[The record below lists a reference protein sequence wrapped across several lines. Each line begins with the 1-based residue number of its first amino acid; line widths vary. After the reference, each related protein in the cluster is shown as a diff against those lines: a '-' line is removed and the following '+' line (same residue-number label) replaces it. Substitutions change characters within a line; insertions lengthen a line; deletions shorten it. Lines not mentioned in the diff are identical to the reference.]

1 MSTRQL
7 VINADDLGLA
17 QSVNRGILD
26 TIERGVVTSTSL
38 LVNMPASVH
47 AIACLRDWR
56 GRNAS
61 DTLGVGLHF
70 NIVAGTPLTRCTS
83 LTDTRGAFLPMPALT
98 WRAMRGRVDE
108 RDVYEELDAQLERAE
123 AWLRPLGM
131 RVTHI
136 DSHRHAHCFPSI
148 FDVVTRV
155 AKQHRIGHVRHPF
168 ESRPLIRK
176 PRAVVAAALLRAV
189 GATRRPPD
197 DVAFV
202 GIGAMGS
209 PSFHDDIRTMLD
221 ALPSGTTELMV
232 HPGYDSPELAAIDP
246 YRKPREREAQAL
258 MSPALRD
265 RILELG
271 VQLTSFGATARAA
284 SRPRRSGPAAS

>member
-1 MSTRQL
+1 VRGAVSTKQL

-17 QSVNRGILD
+17 QSVNRGIID

-56 GRNAS
+56 GRNA
-61 DTLGVGLHF
+61 DDLLGVGLHF
-70 NIVAGTPLTRCTS
+70 NIVAGTPLTRCATC
-83 LTDTRGAFLPMPALT
+83 TDVHGAFLPLSTLT
-98 WRAMRGRVDE
+98 WRAMRGRIAE
-108 RDVYEELDAQLERAE
+108 RDVREELEAQLERAE

-131 RVTHI
+131 HLTHI
-136 DSHRHAHCFPSI
+136 DSHRHTHCFPSI
-148 FDVVTRV
+148 FDVVARTAAR
-155 AKQHRIGHVRHPF
+155 HRIGHVRHPF

-176 PRAVVAAALLRAV
+176 PRAIVAAALLRAV

-209 PSFHDDIRTMLD
+209 PTFNEDILTMLD
-221 ALPSGTTELMV
+221 ELPAGTTELMV
-232 HPGYDSPELAAIDP
+232 HPGYDSPELAAVDA
-246 YRKPREREAQAL
+246 YREPREREAKAL
-258 MSPALRD
+258 MSPVFRD
-265 RILELG
+265 RLLELG
-271 VQLTSFGATARAA
+271 VRLTSFATT
-284 SRPRRSGPAAS
+284 PAA

>member
-1 MSTRQL
+1 VSTKQL

-17 QSVNRGILD
+17 QSVNRGIID
-26 TIERGVVTSTSL
+26 TIERGVVTSSSL
-38 LVNMPASVH
+38 LVNMPASAH

-56 GRNAS
+56 GRNTT
-61 DTLGVGLHF
+61 DILGVGLHF
-70 NIVAGTPLTRCTS
+70 NIVAGLPLTRCTS
-83 LTDTRGAFLPMPALT
+83 FTDANGAFLPLPAFT
-98 WRAMRGRVDE
+98 WRAMRGRLDE
-108 RDVYEELDAQLERAE
+108 RDVREELDAQLERAE
-123 AWLRPLGM
+123 AWLQPLGM

-136 DSHRHAHCFPSI
+136 DSHRHTHCFPSI
-148 FDVVTRV
+148 FEVVTRA
-155 AKQHRIGHVRHPF
+155 AKRHRIAHVRHPF
-168 ESRPLIRK
+168 ETRPLIRK

-197 DVAFV
+197 DVSFV

-209 PSFHDDIRTMLD
+209 PTFQEDIRTMLA
-221 ALPSGTTELMV
+221 ALPRGTTELMV
-232 HPGYDSPELAAIDP
+232 HPGYDSPELAAVDG

-271 VQLTSFGATARAA
+271 VQLTSFGATAHAA
-284 SRPRRSGPAAS
+284 

>member
-1 MSTRQL
+1 MSTRRL

-56 GRNAS
+56 GRNTA
-61 DTLGVGLHF
+61 DVLGVGLHF
-70 NIVAGTPLTRCTS
+70 NVVAGQPLTRCTS
-83 LTDTRGAFLPMPALT
+83 FTDAHGAFLPLSTFT
-98 WRAMRGRVDE
+98 WRALRGRIAG
-108 RDVYEELDAQLERAE
+108 RDVRDELDAQLERAE

-136 DSHRHAHCFPSI
+136 DSHRHTHCFPSI
-148 FDVVTRV
+148 FEVVTRT
-155 AKQHRIGHVRHPF
+155 AARHRIGHVRHPF
-168 ESRPLIRK
+168 EARPLFRT
-176 PRAVVAAALLRAV
+176 PRSVMAAALLRAV

-197 DVAFV
+197 DVSFI

-209 PSFHDDIRTMLD
+209 PTFHDDIHSMLR
-221 ALPSGTTELMV
+221 ALPEGTTELMV
-232 HPGYDSPELAAIDP
+232 HPGYDSPELAAIDS
-246 YRKPREREAQAL
+246 YRVPREREARAL

-271 VQLTSFGATARAA
+271 LRLTSFDATTRAA
-284 SRPRRSGPAAS
+284 

>member
-17 QSVNRGILD
+17 QSVNRGIID

-56 GRNAS
+56 GRNA
-61 DTLGVGLHF
+61 DGTLGVGLHF
-70 NIVAGTPLTRCTS
+70 NIVAGKPLTRCATF
-83 LTDTRGAFLPMPALT
+83 TDAHGAFLPLPTLT
-98 WRAMRGRVDE
+98 WRAVRGRIAE
-108 RDVYEELDAQLERAE
+108 RDVREELDAQLERAE
-123 AWLRPLGM
+123 AWVRPLGM
-131 RVTHI
+131 RLTHI
-136 DSHRHAHCFPSI
+136 DSHRHTHCFPSI
-148 FDVVTRV
+148 FDVVARTAAR
-155 AKQHRIGHVRHPF
+155 HGIGHVRHPF
-168 ESRPLIRK
+168 ESRPLIRN

-209 PSFHDDIRTMLD
+209 PTFNEDILTML
-221 ALPSGTTELMV
+221 AELPVGTTELMV
-232 HPGYDSPELAAIDP
+232 HPGYDSPELAAIDA
-246 YRKPREREAQAL
+246 YREPREREAAAL
-258 MSPALRD
+258 MSPAFRE
-265 RILELG
+265 RIHELG
-271 VQLTSFGATARAA
+271 VQLTSFATA
-284 SRPRRSGPAAS
+284 PAM